1 MNKWIISCLACL
13 GVFSI
18 ILINLNGNSESS
30 IRTNTELDNVTNDEM
45 EIVISENPDIFPMRI
60 ALANRYFDEINYSQ
74 ALPHF
79 MYVAEKSDDT
89 ELKSYA
95 LAQIGWMVYESG
107 NRDVALNYFDESLS
121 INPNSLI
128 TKSYLGVLYLQQP
141 DTQDEGLEI
150 ISDLLDADS
159 LGDEDRDFL
168 NEIISNYEN

>member
-1 MNKWIISCLACL
+1 MNKWIISLIASL
-13 GVFSI
+13 GIFSI
-18 ILINLNGNSESS
+18 ILINLNDNSESS

-45 EIVISENPDIFPMRI
+45 EIVINQNPDIFPMRI

-79 MYVAEKSDDT
+79 MYVAEKSDDM

-107 NRDVALNYFDESLS
+107 NRKVALNYFDESLS
-121 INPNSLI
+121 VNPNSLI
-128 TKSYLGVLYLQQP
+128 TKSYLGVLYLQQT

-150 ISDLLDADS
+150 ISELLASDS
-159 LGDEDRDFL
+159 LSDEDRDFL
-168 NEIISNYEN
+168 KEIVSNYEN

>member
-1 MNKWIISCLACL
+1 
-13 GVFSI
+13 
-18 ILINLNGNSESS
+18 
-30 IRTNTELDNVTNDEM
+30 
-45 EIVISENPDIFPMRI
+45 MRI

-89 ELKSYA
+89 ELRSYA

>member
-1 MNKWIISCLACL
+1 MNKWIISLI
-13 GVFSI
+13 GIIGIFSI
-18 ILINLNGNSESS
+18 ILINLNDNSQSS
-30 IRTNTELDNVTNDEM
+30 VRTNTELDNVTNEEM
-45 EIVISENPDIFPMRI
+45 EIVITENPDIFPMRI

-79 MYVAEKSDDT
+79 MYVAEKSNDI
-89 ELKSYA
+89 ELRSYA

-141 DTQDEGLEI
+141 DTQAEGLEI
-150 ISDLLDADS
+150 ISGLLTLDS
-159 LGDEDRDFL
+159 LGDEDRNFL
-168 NEIISNYEN
+168 KEIISNYEN